1 MWRAIKPGIW
11 HLRGG
16 GGEGGVGERFGVEES
31 GEEER
36 RVRRRGWRVERGRG
50 EMRVER
56 EGERSERNPESG
68 M

>member
-1 MWRAIKPGIW
+1 M
-11 HLRGG
+11 
-16 GGEGGVGERFGVEES
+16 GERFGVEES